1 MVIEGSIQLDGA
13 AVPLG
18 AVVRVVREDGSIV
31 RTISH
36 YPSNPSQFG
45 VRLGLA
51 EALTDGDRLRF
62 RVVLSRKDSFEAR
75 IVGGPLYYRGS
86 SPQEGVVTRI
96 LLYRNHVPLVRR
108 TFPDTLINE
117 RQLLRYRVLAT
128 DADGDTLRYRLLQA
142 PPGATIEP
150 LTGYVT
156 FQPTYDDAGIYPVDV
171 AVTDGREE
179 VVMDRGRI
187 RVTHVNRP
195 PRISRVAPDL
205 RASEGHPLVIAV
217 PAEDPDRDSLTFSL
231 IEASYR
237 FRLFSR
243 TGAFEW
249 TPGYSAAGRYSCV
262 VVVSDG
268 AVADTSNR
276 FEILVDETNRPP
288 LLSRILRDTVV
299 FEMEPLVVDSP
310 AADPD
315 GDSVRY
321 RLELAPEGVNVDAHG
336 VLQWTPSYE
345 QSGNYVIVVSAGDG
359 RQSAETVMRV
369 TVLDR
374 NRPPAYPQLALR
386 RDTNRIPY
394 GRLVDLAWFGAQ
406 DPDADDVLLYTL
418 RLWGGDLDTSIVGIG
433 DTSLALF
440 GRARLAIDQI
450 YSWTTVA
457 SDGLA
462 EVWSPDTGSFRLISL
477 PAAPVAAREPAW
489 IAPRMF
495 VLEQPSSD
503 PTGGQTIIRYA
514 LEHRSRV
521 DIAIYSMLGERL
533 ATIVSGERGAGQY
546 ETLFEAG
553 SLASGVYLF
562 KLEAHPLD
570 NAQARDFVSTKKM
583 VLVR

>member
-1 MVIEGSIQLDGA
+1 MLIEGSIQLDGA
-13 AVPLG
+13 AVPNGTL
-18 AVVRVVREDGSIV
+18 VRVLRADGSIV
-31 RTISH
+31 RTITH

-45 VRLGLA
+45 LRLGLQ
-51 EALTDGDRLRF
+51 ESLVDGERLGF
-62 RVVLSRKDSFEAR
+62 RVVLSRRDSFEAR
-75 IVGGPLYYRGS
+75 IVGGPLVYRAS
-86 SPQEGVVTRI
+86 PPQEAGVTRI
-96 LLYRNHVPLVRR
+96 LLFRNHAPLVRR
-108 TFPDTLINE
+108 TFPDTTVYE
-117 RQLLRYRVLAT
+117 RQLLRLRVLAT
-128 DADGDTLRYRLLQA
+128 DADGDTLRYRLVQS

-156 FQPTYDDAGIYPVDV
+156 YHPTYDDAGTYPLDV

-179 VVMDRGRI
+179 VVMKQGRI
-187 RVTHVNRP
+187 RVAHVNRP
-195 PRISRVAPDL
+195 PRISRTAPDL
-205 RASEGHPLVIAV
+205 RTSEGQTLVIAV

-231 IEASYR
+231 VESSYR

-249 TPGYSAAGRYSCV
+249 TPGFNAAGSYSCV

-268 AVADTSNR
+268 AIADTSNR
-276 FEILVDETNRPP
+276 FEILVEETNRPP
-288 LLSRILRDTVV
+288 VFSRTLRDTVV
-299 FEMEPLVVDSP
+299 FEMEPLIVASP

-315 GDSVRY
+315 GDTVRY
-321 RLELAPEGVNVDAHG
+321 RLELAPEGVAVDADG
-336 VLQWTPSYE
+336 ALQWTPGYE
-345 QSGNYVIVVSAGDG
+345 QSGSYVIVISAGDG
-359 RQSAETVMRV
+359 RQTTEAVMRV

-374 NRPPAYPQLALR
+374 NRSPAFPTTSAR
-386 RDTNRIPY
+386 RDTVGIPF

-406 DPDADDVLLYTL
+406 DPDDDDLLLYTL
-418 RLWGGDLDTSIVGIG
+418 RLWGGDLDTSIIGIA

-440 GRARLAIDQI
+440 GRDRLSQEHV
-450 YSWTTVA
+450 YSWTTSV

-477 PAAPVAAREPAW
+477 PAPPVVAHEPVW
-489 IAPRMF
+489 VAPRMF

-521 DIAIYSMLGERL
+521 DIAIYTMLGERL
-533 ATIVSGERGAGQY
+533 ATIVSGERAPGQY
-546 ETLFEAG
+546 ETLYEAG

-570 NAQARDFVSTKKM
+570 NSQARDFVSTKKM